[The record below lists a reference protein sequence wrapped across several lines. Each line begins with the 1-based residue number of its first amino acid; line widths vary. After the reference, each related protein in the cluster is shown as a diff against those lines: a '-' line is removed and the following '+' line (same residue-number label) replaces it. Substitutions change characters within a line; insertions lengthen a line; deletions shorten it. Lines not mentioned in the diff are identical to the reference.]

1 MQPGR
6 KKSVL
11 EKISRKNMASSIKL
25 RSELISQKDQLAE
38 LEEMVDRVRELQENS
53 SEYSYDTP
61 SQLRADRWYSSKLA
75 DQMKIL
81 KARVEFIQKEIQNLY
96 LITKKDDLKRK
107 KIERLISEANTL
119 LQRDAEKEL
128 EKKATFQR
136 PKQP

>member
-25 RSELISQKDQLAE
+25 RSELLSQKDQLAE

-119 LQRDAEKEL
+119 LQRDAENEL
-128 EKKATFQR
+128 EKKATFQQ

>member
-1 MQPGR
+1 VQPGR

-128 EKKATFQR
+128 EKKATFQQ
-136 PKQP
+136 PKLP

>member
-1 MQPGR
+1 
-6 KKSVL
+6 
-11 EKISRKNMASSIKL
+11 MASSIKL

-53 SEYSYDTP
+53 YEYSYDTP

-128 EKKATFQR
+128 EKKATFQQ

>member
-25 RSELISQKDQLAE
+25 RNELISQKDQLAE
-38 LEEMVDRVRELQENS
+38 LEEMVERVRELQENS
-53 SEYSYDTP
+53 VECSYDTP

-81 KARVEFIQKEIQNLY
+81 KARVEFIQNEIENLY
-96 LITKKDDLKRK
+96 SITRKDELKRK
-107 KIERLISEANTL
+107 KIERLISEANSL
-119 LQRDAEKEL
+119 LQRDTEREL
-128 EKKATFQR
+128 EKKENFQK
-136 PKQP
+136 PKQI

>member
-107 KIERLISEANTL
+107 KIERLISEANKL

-128 EKKATFQR
+128 EKKATFQQ

>member
-25 RSELISQKDQLAE
+25 RNELISQKDQLAE
-38 LEEMVDRVRELQENS
+38 LEEMVERVRELQENS
-53 SEYSYDTP
+53 VECSYDTP

-81 KARVEFIQKEIQNLY
+81 KARVEFIQNEIENLY
-96 LITKKDDLKRK
+96 SITRKDELKRK
-107 KIERLISEANTL
+107 KIERLISEANSL
-119 LQRDAEKEL
+119 LQRDTEREL
-128 EKKATFQR
+128 EKKENFQK
-136 PKQP
+136 PKQL

>member
-25 RSELISQKDQLAE
+25 RNELISQKDQLAE
-38 LEEMVDRVRELQENS
+38 LEEMVERVRELQENS
-53 SEYSYDTP
+53 VECSYDTP

-81 KARVEFIQKEIQNLY
+81 KARVEFIQNEYENLY
-96 LITKKDDLKRK
+96 SITRKDELKRK
-107 KIERLISEANTL
+107 KIERLISEANSL
-119 LQRDAEKEL
+119 LQRDTEREL
-128 EKKATFQR
+128 EKREYFQK
-136 PKQP
+136 P

>member
-128 EKKATFQR
+128 EKKATFQQ
-136 PKQP
+136 PKLP

>member
-81 KARVEFIQKEIQNLY
+81 KARVEFVQKEIQNLY

-128 EKKATFQR
+128 EKKATFQQ
-136 PKQP
+136 PKLP

>member
-25 RSELISQKDQLAE
+25 RSELISQTDLLAE

-128 EKKATFQR
+128 EKKATFQQ